1 MTNSELTRVQD
12 LAHELL
18 GLVIEGPE
26 EDLIWSAF
34 NENEE
39 QGAVA
44 MEVDND
50 EGMDGYLETIYPS
63 PM

>member
-1 MTNSELTRVQD
+1 
-12 LAHELL
+12 LL

-39 QGAVA
+39 QIVSPGA
-44 MEVDND
+44 MEVVND
-50 EGMDGYLETIYPS
+50 DELEVQGMD
-63 PM
+63 M